1 MKITKIS
8 AVNFRALQDVTL
20 DLRDSLSLLIGK
32 NNSGKTSLL
41 VLFEKFYESGV
52 AFNYH
57 DFPLAIRKDLIAIDH
72 GTDIVPLSIS
82 MKIEIEY
89 DEKDNLRHLS
99 EFMLDLD
106 SEINKVNIL
115 FDCVINKE
123 LLLRDIEQFDGE
135 RERFLRKNLDRY
147 LQVHVYAYANEEDLL
162 LENRTRLVKKDIT
175 SVRDLVN
182 FQIIHAKR
190 DVASSE
196 GGKKMLSKLTTQY
209 FNKANK
215 DVTDFDPINNL
226 LLQIDESL
234 ENSYK
239 DFFEPFLKTSKAFL
253 GIEDIKIVSN
263 LESNEVLENSSQ
275 VVYGDRA
282 EFLPETFNGLGHMNI
297 LYLLL
302 SVEIKKESFA
312 KTGKNINLLFIE
324 EPEAHTHPQMQYIFA
339 NQIKSILNEIDN
351 IQAVIT
357 THSSHIVSQCDFK
370 DIRYLQNSKGKTKI
384 KNFHADL
391 KAMYGEDKDSFK
403 FLEQYLTLNSCELFF
418 ASKVIFIEGIT
429 ERMLWPYFV
438 ELSDKSK
445 LHNKD
450 HISLFSQ
457 NVTILEVGANAKA
470 FRHFLDFLE
479 IKTLVITDI
488 DTTQKTLDLSKDK
501 PKITYLSSKVVDADH
516 ISNATLKHYY
526 NAPDFADEAKFASWF
541 GRLIAHDLKHAYSN
555 IHIAYQKGEE
565 KYHARSFEDA
575 FVHVNKAL
583 IKEKIDSINGLKNV
597 HEFDAGLDTYDL
609 IDKVLDKK
617 SAFASSLLYLA
628 LTDDQVTWRIPTYIE
643 EALEWISE

>member
-20 DLRDSLSLLIGK
+20 DLRDSLSLLIGR

-57 DFPLAIRKDLIAIDH
+57 DFPLAIRKDLVAIDH
-72 GTDIVPLSIS
+72 GTDVVPLSIS
-82 MKIEIEY
+82 MRIEIEY
-89 DEKDNLRHLS
+89 DDEDNLRHLS

-106 SEINKVNIL
+106 SKVNKVNIL
-115 FDCVINKE
+115 FECVINKD

-147 LQVHVYAYANEEDLL
+147 LQVYVYAYANDEDLL

-175 SVRDLVN
+175 SVRDLIN

-253 GIEDIKIVSN
+253 GIEDIKVVSN

-275 VVYGDRA
+275 VVYGERA

-370 DIRYLQNSKGKTKI
+370 DIRYLQNSEGKTKI
-384 KNFHADL
+384 KNFHAEL
-391 KAMYGEDKDSFK
+391 KAKYGDDEDSFK

-418 ASKVIFIEGIT
+418 ASKVIFIEGVT

-438 ELSDKSK
+438 ELFDKSK
-445 LHNKD
+445 LHSKD

-470 FRHFLDFLE
+470 FRHFLEFLE

-488 DTTQKTLDLSKDK
+488 DTTKKTLDLSKDK
-501 PKITYLSSKVVDADH
+501 PKTTYLSSKVVDADH

-526 NAPDFADEAKFASWF
+526 DAPDFSDEAKFASWF
-541 GRLIAHDLKHAYSN
+541 ARLVSHDLKHAYSN
-555 IHIAYQKGEE
+555 IYIAYQKEEE

-575 FVHVNKAL
+575 FVHVNKEL
-583 IKEKIDSINGLKNV
+583 IKKKIDSINGLKNV
-597 HEFDAGLDTYDL
+597 HEFDAGLDAYDL

>member
-8 AVNFRALQDVTL
+8 AVNFRALQNVTL
-20 DLRDSLSLLIGK
+20 ELRDSLSLLIGR

-41 VLFEKFYESGV
+41 VLFEKFYEPGV
-52 AFNYH
+52 SFNYH
-57 DFPLAIRKDLIAIDH
+57 DFPLAVRKDLAAIDH
-72 GTDIVPLSIS
+72 KTDVLPLSIS
-82 MKIEIEY
+82 MKVEVEY
-89 DEKDNLRHLS
+89 NQTDSLRHLS

-106 SEINKVNIL
+106 SDNNNVKIL
-115 FDCVINKE
+115 FECVVNKD

-147 LQVHVYAYANEEDLL
+147 LQVNVYAYADEEDLL
-162 LENRTRLVKKDIT
+162 LENRSRLVKKEIAA
-175 SVRDLVN
+175 VRDLIN

-215 DVTDFDPINNL
+215 NVTDFDPINNL
-226 LLQIDESL
+226 LLKIDESL
-234 ENSYK
+234 ESSYK

-253 GIEDIKIVSN
+253 GIEDIKVVSN

-275 VVYGDRA
+275 VVYGDRS
-282 EFLPETFNGLGHMNI
+282 EYLPETFNGLGHMNI

-339 NQIKSILNEIDN
+339 NQIKSILNDIEN

-370 DIRYLQNSKGKTKI
+370 DIRYLQSLDGCTKVKNFYSELKTK
-384 KNFHADL
+384 
-391 KAMYGEDKDSFK
+391 YGKDEDSFK

-418 ASKVIFIEGIT
+418 ASKVIFIEGVT

-438 ELSDKSK
+438 ELFDKSK
-445 LHNKD
+445 VQSKD
-450 HISLFSQ
+450 HVSLFSQ

-470 FRHFLDFLE
+470 FKHFLDFLE

-488 DTTQKTLDLSKDK
+488 DTTKKTIDTTKAS
-501 PKITYLSSKVVDADH
+501 PRTIYPSFKVSGADH
-516 ISNATLKHYY
+516 TSNATLKHYY
-526 NAPDFADEAKFASWF
+526 QAPDFSEEAKFSSWF
-541 GRLIAHDLKHAYSN
+541 EKLVTHKLNHSYPK
-555 IHIAYQKGEE
+555 IHIAYQTQEE
-565 KYHARSFEDA
+565 GYRARSFEDA
-575 FVHVNKAL
+575 FVHLNRDV
-583 IKEKIDSINGLKNV
+583 IKKKIDNINGLKNT
-597 HEFDAGLDTYDL
+597 HEFDGALDAYDL
-609 IDKVLDKK
+609 IETVLDKK

-628 LTDDQVTWRIPTYIE
+628 LTDDEVTWRIPAYIV